1 LLESETT
8 GPSTVLHDTKR
19 RETPS
24 LVNMFKQLLVLQVSY
39 IHDSYIIKIPIC
51 VKQIVAIFINSNI
64 ELNLG
69 WLMVYGV

>member
-1 LLESETT
+1 MLESETT
-8 GPSTVLHDTKR
+8 GPSTVLQDTKR

-69 WLMVYGV
+69 WLMVDDV